1 MIGKQ
6 VVANNAH
13 ILSLV
18 GIILI
23 LGKRSHDCNGS
34 ECKTGADLPSIMTDL
49 IDYVECKCIGP
60 VKFFL

>member
-23 LGKRSHDCNGS
+23 LGKRNH
-34 ECKTGADLPSIMTDL
+34 E
-49 IDYVECKCIGP
+49 
-60 VKFFL
+60 